1 MFKIEMNDTNRI
13 KVQTRKFEYDYAV
26 DGTLANPLEATY
38 AALAA
43 CAGVYTLKAAK
54 KLGKSTLGIE
64 IHCKSVIKPENPSL
78 PAKWLTEITFPE
90 GWDDHEQSL
99 ILSAV
104 KDCAVK
110 ELIQKGSQIE
120 FVTQSKN
127 IQQVTNPNL

>member
-1 MFKIEMNDTNRI
+1 MFKIEMNDTNKI
-13 KVQTRKFEYDYAV
+13 KVKTRKFEYDYAV
-26 DGTLANPLEATY
+26 DGSLANPLEATY

-64 IHCKSVIKPENPSL
+64 IHCKSVIKPENPTL

-90 GWDDHEQSL
+90 DWNESEQAL

-110 ELIQKGSQIE
+110 ELIQKGAQIE

-127 IQQVTNPNL
+127 MEQVTTSNL

>member
-54 KLGKSTLGIE
+54 KLGKSTMGIE
-64 IHCKSVIKPENPSL
+64 IHCKSVIKPENPTL
-78 PAKWLTEITFPE
+78 PAKWLTEITFPD
-90 GWDDHEQSL
+90 GWSDSEQSL
-99 ILSAV
+99 ILAAV

-127 IQQVTNPNL
+127 MDQSTNPNL